1 MKLSDFDYNLPKE
14 LIAQSPVE
22 PRDASRLM
30 VLEKNIEHRH
40 FSDILDYF
48 GDGDTLV
55 LNNSR
60 VIPAKLRGKKSTGG
74 RVEALVLSRSGAG
87 YECLIRGKN
96 ISEGAKLYFGE
107 FDEPNKNI
115 SSFSTGSSKLEAT
128 ILEVIKNA
136 GTNRYV
142 VGFNCNGN
150 LDEILEK
157 TGEAP
162 LPPYIKKKLDDKN
175 RYQTVYSKEKGSIA
189 APTAGLHFTNEL
201 LGRIMDKGVR
211 IAYVTLHVGIGTFAP
226 VKVHDI
232 ESHVMEPEYISVSP
246 ESADIINE
254 TKGKLIAAGTT
265 AVKAL
270 ESSCVDGKTRAFEGF
285 SQLFIYPPYSF
296 KSRIDAM
303 ITNFHLP
310 ESTLLLLVSA
320 FAGRER
326 LLAAYNEAIKN
337 SYRFYSFGDAMLIFR

>member
-14 LIAQSPVE
+14 LIAQSPIE
-22 PRDASRLM
+22 PRDSSRLM
-30 VLEKNIEHRH
+30 VLGQNIEHRH

-60 VIPAKLRGKKSTGG
+60 VIPSKLRGKKSTGG
-74 RVEALVLSRSGAG
+74 RVEALVVSRSAAG

-107 FDEPNKNI
+107 
-115 SSFSTGSSKLEAT
+115 LEAT

-226 VKVHDI
+226 VKVRDI
-232 ESHVMEPEYISVSP
+232 ECHVMEPEYISISP
-246 ESADIINE
+246 ESAGIINE

-270 ESSCVDGKTRAFEGF
+270 ESSCIDGKTRAFEGF